1 MKTYYFNIMVDSIQA
16 NSEKEAAAILQQM
29 IARGEYEIELDD
41 VDG

>member
-1 MKTYYFNIMVDSIQA
+1 MKTYYFNVTVNSIQA
-16 NSEKEAAAILQQM
+16 NNKYEAAAILQQM